1 MDCNSQIHDELKN
14 MDPEESTGPFCDRL
28 LVEVDEVEAEKV
40 IESCCREQDMEN
52 VNGMNVCINCGSVH
66 GYDYVPEH
74 VNFYENMY
82 KIRRKSVYHR
92 KYHIENVLNS
102 ICYRNRVQLTHNQRN
117 RIYKVLAEI
126 DSILYKINDGRKRMI
141 SIKFILKQ
149 LFKMLRLPY
158 KDIQVTKSKK
168 TVRYYKQY
176 WEKVQLLI
184 GDRIQ
189 SIISV

>member
-1 MDCNSQIHDELKN
+1 MRCNTKIHDELKN
-14 MDPEESTGPFCDRL
+14 MGESSCPFCDRL
-28 LVEVDEVEAEKV
+28 LVEVDKVEVDKLV
-40 IESCCREQDMEN
+40 ESCCCEQNMEN

-74 VNFYENMY
+74 VDFYENMY

-102 ICYRNRVQLTHNQRN
+102 ICYRNRMQLTHDQRN
-117 RIYKVLAEI
+117 RIYEIFAKI
-126 DSILYKINDGRKRMI
+126 DSVLHEINDGRKRII

-149 LFKMLRLPY
+149 LLKMLGLPY
-158 KDIQVTKSKK
+158 KDVDVTKSKK
-168 TVRYYKQY
+168 TVRYYEQY
-176 WEKVQLLI
+176 WAKVQLLI
-184 GDRIQ
+184 GDKIQ

>member
-1 MDCNSQIHDELKN
+1 M
-14 MDPEESTGPFCDRL
+14 EESTCPFCDRL

-40 IESCCREQDMEN
+40 IESCCCEQDMEN

-82 KIRRKSVYHR
+82 KIRRKSFYHR

-117 RIYKVLAEI
+117 RIYNVLAEI
-126 DSILYKINDGRKRMI
+126 DSILYKINDGRKRTI

-149 LFKMLRLPY
+149 LFKMLGLPY